1 MTPGEAAMRLRPLV
15 RSGLG
20 LATLVAGSTAWVAI
34 GDQHWAATLVLGAL
48 AIGCAYPAL
57 TGRDPFDARSRRR
70 KHRRH
75 SSRRSAT
82 AAGAGAQRPAA
93 VPPARGRG
101 GGGRDEHAAR
111 DERSGAARTGT

>member
-1 MTPGEAAMRLRPLV
+1 MLNVANAAMTPGEAAMRLRPLV

-34 GDQHWAATLVLGAL
+34 GDRHWAATLVLGAL

-82 AAGAGAQRPAA
+82 AAGAGAQSPDASPTAGWRDGD
-93 VPPARGRG
+93 GR
-101 GGGRDEHAAR
+101 A
-111 DERSGAARTGT
+111 